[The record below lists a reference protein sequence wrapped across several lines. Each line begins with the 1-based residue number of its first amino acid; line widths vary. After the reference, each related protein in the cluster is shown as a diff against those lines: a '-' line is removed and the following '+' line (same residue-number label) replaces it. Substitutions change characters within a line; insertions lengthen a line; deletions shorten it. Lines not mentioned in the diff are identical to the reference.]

1 MQTQIRL
8 MSMFTYLLV
17 MVKNIW
23 GCGTTPGKLEGVE
36 FALKLP
42 CKTSMLLFYQH
53 KTLLFNKVSSYTY

>member
-36 FALKLP
+36 FAL
-42 CKTSMLLFYQH
+42 
-53 KTLLFNKVSSYTY
+53 